1 MLTIRKTK
9 WALTISEV
17 GTHLHQGNRDRPINK
32 CGIYATK
39 IENLLEV
46 NVDRFGL
53 FFSRLGTISETDFL
67 TLSENKEKIQVNIIL
82 DWFVGLLVVV
92 AFFVLQCS
100 LQ

>member
-1 MLTIRKTK
+1 M
-9 WALTISEV
+9 
-17 GTHLHQGNRDRPINK
+17 GTHLHQENRDRPTLNK

-39 IENLLEV
+39 VENLLEV

-53 FFSRLGTISETDFL
+53 FFSKLGTIFLTDFL
-67 TLSENKEKIQVNIIL
+67 TLSKIGKNKMNIIL

>member
-1 MLTIRKTK
+1 
-9 WALTISEV
+9 V
-17 GTHLHQGNRDRPINK
+17 GTHLHQENRDRPTLNK

-39 IENLLEV
+39 VENLLEV

-53 FFSRLGTISETDFL
+53 FFSKLGTIFLTDFL
-67 TLSENKEKIQVNIIL
+67 TLSKIGKNKMNIIL